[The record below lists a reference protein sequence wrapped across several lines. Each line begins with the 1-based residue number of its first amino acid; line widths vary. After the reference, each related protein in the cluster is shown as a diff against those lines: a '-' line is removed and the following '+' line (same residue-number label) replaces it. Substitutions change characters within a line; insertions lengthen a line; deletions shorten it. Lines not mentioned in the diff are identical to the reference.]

1 MSKMYRTESR
11 VAGVL
16 FIIATGATMASQ
28 MIVEPILDS
37 ATEVA
42 VVAGR
47 EVALRLGVLLEI
59 VNALASA
66 GIAIALFPI
75 LWLCVRGLAVAYA
88 GLRTIEA
95 STGIAAAVG
104 LLLLLTPGMGE
115 IGLVWHDWAFLLLLL
130 VFSIST
136 CVLYPVLFVFRL
148 VPRVLSVWGL
158 IGGLMLAV
166 SVLLI
171 LFGRI
176 EFGSTTDL
184 VLSLPIWI
192 NEMALALWLILRG
205 VDISALPVE
214 GLRGAK

>member
-1 MSKMYRTESR
+1 MSQMYRTESR
-11 VAGVL
+11 IAGVL

-28 MIVEPILDS
+28 MIIEPILNS
-37 ATEVA
+37 ATEAA
-42 VVAGR
+42 VITGR
-47 EVALRLGVLLEI
+47 EGAFTIGVLLEI

-75 LWLCVRGLAVAYA
+75 IWLCVRSLAVAYT
-88 GLRTIEA
+88 GLRIIEA
-95 STGIAAAVG
+95 STGIAAVVG
-104 LLLLLTPGMGE
+104 LLLLLSPDMGE

-130 VFSIST
+130 VFSTST

-171 LFGRI
+171 MFGRI
-176 EFGSTTDL
+176 EFGSSTDL

-192 NEMALALWLILRG
+192 NEMVLALWLIFRG
-205 VDISALPVE
+205 VDMSVLPTE
-214 GLRGAK
+214 RLRGAK

>member
-1 MSKMYRTESR
+1 MSKRYRTESR

-16 FIIATGATMASQ
+16 FIIATAATMASQ
-28 MIVEPILDS
+28 MIVEPILDR
-37 ATEVA
+37 ATEVT
-42 VVAGR
+42 VLAGR
-47 EVALRLGVLLEI
+47 EGAFRTGVLLE
-59 VNALASA
+59 VLNALASA

-75 LWLCVRGLAVAYA
+75 LWCCVRGLAVAYA

-95 STGIAAAVG
+95 STGIAAVCG
-104 LLLLLTPGMGE
+104 LLLLLSPDMGE

-130 VFSIST
+130 VFSTSA

-176 EFGSTTDL
+176 EFGSMTDL

-192 NEMALALWLILRG
+192 NEMALALWLIFRG
-205 VDISALPVE
+205 VDMSALPTE
-214 GLRGAK
+214 RLID